1 MKNVEL
7 QPIGKTVE
15 VKTESSVLD
24 AMLAEELKVLMAC
37 GGKGMCAT
45 CHVWVDKGMEQ
56 LTPMSARE
64 KRTLSRVSGCDE
76 RSRLSCQAKILGE
89 GVTVKLPDGMF
100 IESTKDLESLIGSR
114 SKTNMLHPIDGRIL
128 VAKGKIITRSRIM
141 ELAEV
146 DVDMDRLKK
155 EAEEI

>member
-64 KRTLSRVSGCDE
+64 KRTLGRVSGCDE

-146 DVDMDRLKK
+146 DVDMDRLRK